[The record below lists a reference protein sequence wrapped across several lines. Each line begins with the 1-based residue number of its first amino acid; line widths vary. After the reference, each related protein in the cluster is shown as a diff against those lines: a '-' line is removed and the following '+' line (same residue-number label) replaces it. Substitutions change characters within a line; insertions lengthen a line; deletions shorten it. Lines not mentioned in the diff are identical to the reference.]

1 MRSLMIIRLL
11 APALLCLCSG
21 YAFPAE
27 DNWALFATSS
37 TTKVYF
43 DRGSVKEAEG
53 YVHYNIRIEY
63 GGTRETRDKKYRYR
77 SAINGLAVQCDTNKF
92 AVT

>member
-1 MRSLMIIRLL
+1 MPSPIMFRLL
-11 APALLCLCSG
+11 VFGLLCFWG
-21 YAFPAE
+21 GWAIPAE

-53 YVHYNIRIEY
+53 YIHYNIRIEY
-63 GGTRETRDKKYRYR
+63 GGTRETRDKK
-77 SAINGLAVQCDTNKF
+77 
-92 AVT
+92 